1 AFLKAGMVSII
12 MIHLNK
18 KKFSQIGALLT
29 QCQQD
34 EQDKIE
40 QQALSSKNVQ
50 AMIGQITT
58 VNERVQQ
65 NKHAKNYQTTVIN
78 QSSTGSVDQSDKTT
92 AIADK
97 SADTVKMM
105 NELIQELNVLKE
117 EFDESKIAVQE
128 GNELSDNLYINMN
141 DLQQKIETT
150 GATFQSLTKNIEET
164 NDFLQEIVD
173 VSEQTNLLALNASI
187 EAARAGDAGKGFSVV
202 AEEIRKLA
210 ETTNEIVDRITEN
223 MKVVHTTNTEALQ
236 QMNDSID
243 QFGSHIGETKQVSTA
258 FGHIKET

>member
-1 AFLKAGMVSII
+1 NAHA
-12 MIHLNK
+12 
-18 KKFSQIGALLT
+18 Q
-29 QCQQD
+29 
-34 EQDKIE
+34 
-40 QQALSSKNVQ
+40 
-50 AMIGQITT
+50 
-58 VNERVQQ
+58 NEL
-65 NKHAKNYQTTVIN
+65 TTVIN
-78 QSSTGSVDQSDKTT
+78 EISSGSVDQSDKTT
-92 AIADK
+92 SIADK

-128 GNELSDNLYINMN
+128 GNELSDNLSINMN
-141 DLQQKIETT
+141 NLQQKIE
-150 GATFQSLTKNIEET
+150 KT

-236 QMNDSID
+236 QMNDSI
-243 QFGSHIGETKQVSTA
+243 
-258 FGHIKET
+258 